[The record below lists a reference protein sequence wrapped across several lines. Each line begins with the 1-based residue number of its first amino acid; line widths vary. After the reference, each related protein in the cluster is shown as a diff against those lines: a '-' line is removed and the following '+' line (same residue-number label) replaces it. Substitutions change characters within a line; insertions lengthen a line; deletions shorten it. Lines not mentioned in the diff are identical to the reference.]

1 MKRELDEAE
10 ERQFI
15 IEHLDEA
22 IDNGELVV
30 YFQPV
35 IRALTEKISGFEALV
50 RWISPELGFLSPN
63 RFIPVLEEENLISR
77 VDIFVINEVC
87 RLLHKYEA
95 HGGYG
100 NVPVSINLSVLDLNA
115 MDMCQVLIDATE
127 KYNISRDM
135 LHVELTESVMAAD
148 EQLVRDRISRFH
160 EEGFEVWMDD
170 FGSGYS
176 TLNSLKDYE
185 FDVLKLDMKFLSS
198 NTEKSWSIMQFIVA
212 LAKTIGVGTVAE
224 GCETKEQVE
233 MLRRIG
239 CDKIQGYFFGK
250 PMPHLEV
257 DQHIVD
263 RGLDVET
270 MSEADF
276 YGHVSYIEYPRNS
289 AICIMELDGETLKPW
304 YVSKEYSKTLRDL
317 QFVNFN
323 DFKTTI
329 NTDENDGKNYNI
341 IFKQRIRSVKVG
353 TEEAFLT
360 EYRGVYLALKLLKIY
375 AEQDRYI
382 VRVSIMNTN
391 IFAEKADYESDDNNI
406 ESEAAKTPA
415 KRQTIMI
422 VEDDDINKL
431 MLANMLNDKY
441 NLVLAKDGREA
452 LELFEE
458 RGSEIDLIMLDMV
471 LPEIDGIGVIK
482 RIRRSNHDANI
493 PIIVMTA
500 AINMEKEIFEVGA
513 NQLIAKPF
521 DMPEVILARIE
532 NVLQLDRVNKLMRF
546 SKLDYLPAGVV
557 VCKADK
563 DETLLYAT
571 AKMVNIFGCAD
582 IKELMDFS
590 DGFFNNVVYEED
602 LDMLLARL
610 EEFKNGEDDQIHLRY
625 RIKTKNGEIKYIDD
639 YTKMVSDSE
648 YGNLYYSIIA
658 EH

>member
-1 MKRELDEAE
+1 MKRELDEAK

-15 IEHLDEA
+15 IEHLDDA
-22 IDNGELVV
+22 IADGELVV

-35 IRALTEKISGFEALV
+35 IRALTEKLSGFEALV
-50 RWISPELGFLSPN
+50 RWVSPELGFLPPD

-87 RLLHKYEA
+87 RLLHKYE
-95 HGGYG
+95 HNGGHG

-135 LHVELTESVMAAD
+135 LHVELTESVMATD

-198 NTEKSWSIMQFIVA
+198 NTEKSWNIMQSIIA
-212 LAKTIGVGTVAE
+212 LAKNIGVGTLAE

-257 DQHIVD
+257 NQHIAD

-276 YGHVSYIEYPRNS
+276 YGHVSNIEYPRGS

-304 YVSKEYSKTLRDL
+304 YVSEEYAKILRDVH
-317 QFVNFN
+317 FSS
-323 DFKTTI
+323 I
-329 NTDENDGKNYNI
+329 NEFETAINAADDDNNYNT
-341 IFKQRIRSVKVG
+341 IFKQRIRCGKMG
-353 TEEAFLT
+353 IEEAFLT
-360 EYRGVYLALKLLKIY
+360 EYRGVYLAVKVLKIY
-375 AEQDRYI
+375 EEEDRYI
-382 VRVSIMNTN
+382 ARVSIMNTN
-391 IFAEKADYESDDNNI
+391 IFVKTQDYESEDNIIGN
-406 ESEAAKTPA
+406 EGDNVSH

-458 RGSEIDLIMLDMV
+458 QGSEIDLIMLDMV

-500 AINMEKEIFEVGA
+500 AINMEKEIFEAGA

-557 VCKADK
+557 VCKSDK

-571 AKMVNIFGCAD
+571 AKMINIFGCAD
-582 IKELMDFS
+582 IGELMDYS
-590 DGFFNNVVYEED
+590 NGFFNNVVYEED
-602 LDMLLARL
+602 LDMLLAKL
-610 EEFKNGEDDQIHLRY
+610 EEFKNGEDDEIHLKY
-625 RIKTKNGEIKYIDD
+625 RIKTKNGEIKYIND

>member
-50 RWISPELGFLSPN
+50 RWISPELGFLPPD

-87 RLLHKYEA
+87 RLLHQYERN
-95 HGGYG
+95 GEYG
-100 NVPVSINLSVLDLNA
+100 NTPVSINLSVLDLNA

-127 KYNISRDM
+127 KYNISRNM
-135 LHVELTESVMAAD
+135 LHVELTESVMATD
-148 EQLVRDRISRFH
+148 EQLVKDRISRFH

-198 NTEKSWSIMQFIVA
+198 NTEKSWNIMQSIIA
-212 LAKTIGVGTVAE
+212 LAKNIGVGTLAE

-239 CDKIQGYFFGK
+239 CDKIQGYYFGK

-257 DQHIVD
+257 KQHIAD

-276 YGHVSYIEYPRNS
+276 YGHVSNIEYPRGS

-304 YVSKEYSKTLRDL
+304 YISEEYAKILRDVHFSSL
-317 QFVNFN
+317 NEFL
-323 DFKTTI
+323 TAI
-329 NTDENDGKNYNI
+329 NAADDDNNYNT
-341 IFKQRIRSVKVG
+341 IFKQRIRSGKMG
-353 TEEAFLT
+353 IEEAFLT
-360 EYRGVYLALKLLKIY
+360 EYRGVYLAVKVLKIY
-375 AEQDRYI
+375 EEEDRYI
-382 VRVSIMNTN
+382 ARVSIMNTN
-391 IFAEKADYESDDNNI
+391 IFVKTQDYESEDNIIGN
-406 ESEAAKTPA
+406 EGDNVSH

-431 MLANMLNDKY
+431 MLANMLEGKY
-441 NLVLAKDGREA
+441 NLVMAENGLKA
-452 LELFEE
+452 LDLFEE
-458 RGSEIDLIMLDMV
+458 QGSEIDLIMLDMV

-500 AINMEKEIFEVGA
+500 AINMEKEIFEAGA

-557 VCKADK
+557 VCKSDK

-582 IKELMDFS
+582 IKELMNFS
-590 DGFFNNVVYEED
+590 GGFFNNVVYEED
-602 LDMLLARL
+602 LDMLITEL
-610 EEFKNGEDDQIHLRY
+610 EGFQNSGDDEIHLRY

-658 EH
+658 EY

>member
-50 RWISPELGFLSPN
+50 RWISPELGFLPPD

-87 RLLHKYEA
+87 RLLHQYERN
-95 HGGYG
+95 GEYG
-100 NVPVSINLSVLDLNA
+100 NTPVSINLSVLDLNA

-198 NTEKSWSIMQFIVA
+198 NTEKSWSIMQSIVA

-257 DQHIVD
+257 NQHIAD

-276 YGHVSYIEYPRNS
+276 YGHVSHIEYPRSS

-304 YVSKEYSKTLRDL
+304 YISEEYAKTLRDVHFSSL
-317 QFVNFN
+317 NE
-323 DFKTTI
+323 FKTTI
-329 NTDENDGKNYNI
+329 NAADDDNNYNT
-341 IFKQRIRSVKVG
+341 IFKQRIRSVKMG
-353 TEEAFLT
+353 AEEAFLT
-360 EYRGVYLALKLLKIY
+360 EYRGVYLALKVLKIY
-375 AEQDRYI
+375 AEEDRYI
-382 VRVSIMNTN
+382 ARVSIMNTN
-391 IFAEKADYESDDNNI
+391 IFVKTQDYESEDNLIGN
-406 ESEAAKTPA
+406 EADNVSH

-431 MLANMLNDKY
+431 MLANMLEGKY
-441 NLVLAKDGREA
+441 NLVMAENGLKA
-452 LELFEE
+452 LDLFEE
-458 RGSEIDLIMLDMV
+458 QGSEIDLIMLDMV

-482 RIRRSNHDANI
+482 RIRRSKHDANI

-500 AINMEKEIFEVGA
+500 AINMEKEAFEAGA

-521 DMPEVILARIE
+521 DMPEVVLARIE

-557 VCKADK
+557 VCKSDK

-582 IKELMDFS
+582 IKELMNFS
-590 DGFFNNVVYEED
+590 GGFFNNVVYEED
-602 LDMLLARL
+602 LDMLITEL
-610 EEFKNGEDDQIHLRY
+610 EGFKNSGKDEIHLRY

-658 EH
+658 EY

>member
-15 IEHLDEA
+15 IEHLDDA
-22 IDNGELVV
+22 IADGELVV

-35 IRALTEKISGFEALV
+35 IRALTEKLSGFEALV
-50 RWISPELGFLSPN
+50 RWISPELGFLPPD

-87 RLLHKYEA
+87 RLLHKYDA
-95 HGGYG
+95 HGGHG

-135 LHVELTESVMAAD
+135 LHVELTETIMATD
-148 EQLVRDRISRFH
+148 EQLVRDRIARFH

-198 NTEKSWSIMQFIVA
+198 NTEKSWSIMQSIVA
-212 LAKTIGVGTVAE
+212 LAKNIGVGTVAE
-224 GCETKEQVE
+224 GCETEEQVK

-250 PMPHLEV
+250 PMSHLEIN
-257 DQHIVD
+257 QHIAD

-276 YGHVSYIEYPRNS
+276 YGHVSHIEYPTSS

-304 YVSKEYSKTLRDL
+304 YISEEYAKILRDV
-317 QFVNFN
+317 QFENFN
-323 DFKTTI
+323 DFKATI
-329 NTDENDGKNYNI
+329 NTDENDDKNYNI

-360 EYRGVYLALKLLKIY
+360 EYRGVYLALKVLKIY
-375 AEQDRYI
+375 AEKDRYI
-382 VRVSIMNTN
+382 VRVSLMNTN
-391 IFAEKADYESDDNNI
+391 IFVKTQDYKSEDNLIENEADNVSH
-406 ESEAAKTPA
+406 

-441 NLVLAKDGREA
+441 NLLLAKDGLEA

-500 AINMEKEIFEVGA
+500 AINMEKEAFEAGA

-521 DMPEVILARIE
+521 DMPEAILARIE
-532 NVLQLDRVNKLMRF
+532 NVLQLDKVNRLMRF

-557 VCKADK
+557 VCKSDE
-563 DETLLYAT
+563 DETILYAT
-571 AKMVNIFGCAD
+571 AKMVHMFGCSS
-582 IKELMDFS
+582 IEELMEYS
-590 DGFFNNVVYEED
+590 NGFFNNIVYEED
-602 LDMLLARL
+602 LDMLLTEL
-610 EEFKNGEDDQIHLRY
+610 EDFNKRNGEEIHLRY
-625 RIKTKNGEIKYIDD
+625 RIKTKSGEIKYIND

>member
-1 MKRELDEAE
+1 MKRELNEAE

-22 IDNGELVV
+22 IDKGELVV

-35 IRALTEKISGFEALV
+35 IRALTEKLSGFEALV
-50 RWISPELGFLSPN
+50 RWISPELGFLPPD

-87 RLLHKYEA
+87 RLLHQYE
-95 HGGYG
+95 HNGGHG

-135 LHVELTESVMAAD
+135 LHVELTESVMATD

-198 NTEKSWSIMQFIVA
+198 NTEKSWSIMQSIVA
-212 LAKTIGVGTVAE
+212 LAKNIGVGTVAE
-224 GCETKEQVE
+224 GCETEEQVE

-239 CDKIQGYFFGK
+239 CDKIQGYYFGK
-250 PMPHLEV
+250 PMSHLEIN
-257 DQHIVD
+257 QQIVD
-263 RGLDVET
+263 RGIDVET

-276 YGHVSYIEYPRNS
+276 YGHVSHIEYPTSS

-304 YVSKEYSKTLRDL
+304 YISEEYAKILRDL
-317 QFVNFN
+317 HFSSFN
-323 DFKTTI
+323 EFKTAI
-329 NTDENDGKNYNI
+329 NAADDDNNYNT
-341 IFKQRIRSVKVG
+341 IFKQRIRSVEIG
-353 TEEAFLT
+353 TEEAFVT
-360 EYRGVYLALKLLKIY
+360 EYRGVYLSLKVLKIY
-375 AEQDRYI
+375 AEEDKCI
-382 VRVSIMNTN
+382 IRVSLMNTN
-391 IFAEKADYESDDNNI
+391 IFVKTQDYESEDNLI
-406 ESEAAKTPA
+406 ENEADNVSH

-441 NLVLAKDGREA
+441 NLVLAKDGLEA

-458 RGSEIDLIMLDMV
+458 RGSEIDIIMLDMV

-500 AINMEKEIFEVGA
+500 AINMEKEIFEAGA
-513 NQLIAKPF
+513 NQLITKPF

-532 NVLQLDRVNKLMRF
+532 SVLQLDKVNRLMRF
-546 SKLDYLPAGVV
+546 SKLDYLPTGVV
-557 VCKADK
+557 VCKADE

-571 AKMVNIFGCAD
+571 AKMVYMFGCSS
-582 IKELMDFS
+582 IEELMEYS
-590 DGFFNNVVYEED
+590 NGSFNNIVYEED
-602 LDMLLARL
+602 LDMLITEL
-610 EEFKNGEDDQIHLRY
+610 EGFKNSGDDEIHLRY
-625 RIKTKNGEIKYIDD
+625 RIKTKNGEIKYIND

>member
-1 MKRELDEAE
+1 MKRELDEAK

-15 IEHLDEA
+15 IEHLDDA
-22 IDNGELVV
+22 IADGELVV

-35 IRALTEKISGFEALV
+35 IRALTEKLSGFEALV
-50 RWISPELGFLSPN
+50 RWVSPELGFLPPD

-87 RLLHKYEA
+87 RLLHKYE
-95 HGGYG
+95 HNGGHG

-135 LHVELTESVMAAD
+135 LHVELTESVMATD

-198 NTEKSWSIMQFIVA
+198 NTEKSWNIMQSIIA
-212 LAKTIGVGTVAE
+212 LAKNIGVGTLAE

-257 DQHIVD
+257 NQHIVD
-263 RGLDVET
+263 RGLEVET

-276 YGHVSYIEYPRNS
+276 YGHVSHIEYPRSS

-304 YVSKEYSKTLRDL
+304 YISEEYAKILRDVHFSSL
-317 QFVNFN
+317 NEFL
-323 DFKTTI
+323 TAI
-329 NTDENDGKNYNI
+329 NAADDDNNYNT
-341 IFKQRIRSVKVG
+341 IFKQRIRSGKMGV
-353 TEEAFLT
+353 EEAFLT
-360 EYRGVYLALKLLKIY
+360 EYRGVYLAVKVLKIY
-375 AEQDRYI
+375 EEVDRYI
-382 VRVSIMNTN
+382 ARVSIMNTN
-391 IFAEKADYESDDNNI
+391 IFVKTQDYESEDNIIGN
-406 ESEAAKTPA
+406 EADNVSH

-431 MLANMLNDKY
+431 MLANMLEGKY
-441 NLVLAKDGREA
+441 NLVMAENGLEA

-458 RGSEIDLIMLDMV
+458 QGSEIDLIMLDMV

-482 RIRRSNHDANI
+482 RIRRSKHDANI

-521 DMPEVILARIE
+521 DMPEVVLARIE

-557 VCKADK
+557 VCKSDK

-571 AKMVNIFGCAD
+571 AKMVNIFGCSD
-582 IKELMDFS
+582 IEELMDFS
-590 DGFFNNVVYEED
+590 NGFFNNVVYEED
-602 LDMLLARL
+602 LDMLLAKL
-610 EEFKNGEDDQIHLRY
+610 EEFKNGEDDEIHLKY
-625 RIKTKNGEIKYIDD
+625 RIKTKNGEIKYIND

>member
-35 IRALTEKISGFEALV
+35 IRALTEKLSGFEALV
-50 RWISPELGFLSPN
+50 RWVSPELGFLPPD

-87 RLLHKYEA
+87 RLLHQYERN
-95 HGGYG
+95 GEYG
-100 NVPVSINLSVLDLNA
+100 NTPVSINLSVLDLNA

-135 LHVELTESVMAAD
+135 LHVELTESVMATD

-198 NTEKSWSIMQFIVA
+198 NTEKSWNIMQSIIA
-212 LAKTIGVGTVAE
+212 LAKNIGVGTLAE

-257 DQHIVD
+257 NQHIAD

-276 YGHVSYIEYPRNS
+276 YGHVSNIEYPRGS

-304 YVSKEYSKTLRDL
+304 YVSEEYAKILRDVH
-317 QFVNFN
+317 FSS
-323 DFKTTI
+323 I
-329 NTDENDGKNYNI
+329 NEFETAINAADDDNNYNT
-341 IFKQRIRSVKVG
+341 IFKQRIRCGKMG
-353 TEEAFLT
+353 IEEAFLT
-360 EYRGVYLALKLLKIY
+360 EYRGVYLAVKVLKIY
-375 AEQDRYI
+375 EEEDRYI
-382 VRVSIMNTN
+382 ARVSIMNTN
-391 IFAEKADYESDDNNI
+391 IFVKTQDYESEDNIIGN
-406 ESEAAKTPA
+406 EGDNVSH

-431 MLANMLNDKY
+431 MLANMLEGKY
-441 NLVLAKDGREA
+441 NLVMAENGLKA

-458 RGSEIDLIMLDMV
+458 QGSEIDLIMLDMV

-500 AINMEKEIFEVGA
+500 AINMEKEIFEAGA

-557 VCKADK
+557 VCKSDK

-571 AKMVNIFGCAD
+571 AKMVNIFGCSD
-582 IKELMDFS
+582 IEELMDFS
-590 DGFFNNVVYEED
+590 NGFFNNVVYEED
-602 LDMLLARL
+602 LDMLLAKL
-610 EEFKNGEDDQIHLRY
+610 EEFKNGEDDEIHLKY
-625 RIKTKNGEIKYIDD
+625 RIKTKNGEIKYIND

>member
-1 MKRELDEAE
+1 MKRELDEAK

-15 IEHLDEA
+15 IEHLDDA
-22 IDNGELVV
+22 IADGELVV

-35 IRALTEKISGFEALV
+35 IRALTEKLSGFEALV
-50 RWISPELGFLSPN
+50 RWVSPELGFLPPD

-87 RLLHKYEA
+87 RLLHKYE
-95 HGGYG
+95 HNGGHG

-135 LHVELTESVMAAD
+135 LHVELTESVMATD

-198 NTEKSWSIMQFIVA
+198 NTEKSWNIMQSIIA
-212 LAKTIGVGTVAE
+212 LAKNIGVGTLAE

-257 DQHIVD
+257 NQHIAD

-276 YGHVSYIEYPRNS
+276 YGHVSNIEYPRGS

-304 YVSKEYSKTLRDL
+304 YISEEYAKILRDVHFSSL
-317 QFVNFN
+317 NEFL
-323 DFKTTI
+323 TAI
-329 NTDENDGKNYNI
+329 NAADDDNNYNT
-341 IFKQRIRSVKVG
+341 IFKQRIRCGKMG
-353 TEEAFLT
+353 IEEAFLT
-360 EYRGVYLALKLLKIY
+360 EYRGVYLAVKVLKIY
-375 AEQDRYI
+375 EEEDRYI
-382 VRVSIMNTN
+382 ARVSIMNTN
-391 IFAEKADYESDDNNI
+391 IFVKTQDYESEDNIIGN
-406 ESEAAKTPA
+406 EGDNVSH

-431 MLANMLNDKY
+431 MLANMLEGKY
-441 NLVLAKDGREA
+441 NLVMAENGLKA
-452 LELFEE
+452 LDLFEE
-458 RGSEIDLIMLDMV
+458 QGSEIDLIMLDMV

-500 AINMEKEIFEVGA
+500 AINMEKEIFEAGA

-557 VCKADK
+557 VCKSDK

-571 AKMVNIFGCAD
+571 AKMINIFGCAD
-582 IKELMDFS
+582 IGELMDYS
-590 DGFFNNVVYEED
+590 NGFFNNVVYEED
-602 LDMLLARL
+602 LDMLLAKL
-610 EEFKNGEDDQIHLRY
+610 EEFKNGEDDEIHLKY
-625 RIKTKNGEIKYIDD
+625 RIKTKNGEIKYIND

>member
-15 IEHLDEA
+15 IEHLDDA
-22 IDNGELVV
+22 IADGELVV

-35 IRALTEKISGFEALV
+35 IRALTEKLSGFEALV
-50 RWISPELGFLSPN
+50 RWMSPELGFLPPD

-95 HGGYG
+95 QGGHG

-135 LHVELTESVMAAD
+135 LHVELTETIMAAD
-148 EQLVRDRISRFH
+148 EQLVRDRIARFH

-198 NTEKSWSIMQFIVA
+198 NTEKSWSIMQSIVA
-212 LAKTIGVGTVAE
+212 LAKNIGVGTVAE
-224 GCETKEQVE
+224 GCETEEQVK

-250 PMPHLEV
+250 PMSHLEIN
-257 DQHIVD
+257 QHIAD
-263 RGLDVET
+263 RGLEVET

-276 YGHVSYIEYPRNS
+276 YGHVSHIEYPTSS
-289 AICIMELDGETLKPW
+289 AICIMELDGETLRPW
-304 YVSKEYSKTLRDL
+304 YISEEYAKILRDV
-317 QFVNFN
+317 QFENFN
-323 DFKTTI
+323 DFKATI
-329 NTDENDGKNYNI
+329 NTDENDDKNYNI

-360 EYRGVYLALKLLKIY
+360 EYRGVYLALKVLKIY
-375 AEQDRYI
+375 AEEDRYI
-382 VRVSIMNTN
+382 VRVSLMNTN
-391 IFAEKADYESDDNNI
+391 IFVKTQDYKSEDNLIENEADNVSH
-406 ESEAAKTPA
+406 

-441 NLVLAKDGREA
+441 NLLLAKDGLEA

-500 AINMEKEIFEVGA
+500 AINMEKEAFEAGA

-521 DMPEVILARIE
+521 DMPEAILARIE
-532 NVLQLDRVNKLMRF
+532 NVLQLDKVNRLMRF

-557 VCKADK
+557 VCKSDE
-563 DETLLYAT
+563 DETILYAT
-571 AKMVNIFGCAD
+571 AKMVHMFGCSS
-582 IKELMDFS
+582 IEELMEYS
-590 DGFFNNVVYEED
+590 NGFFNNIVYEED
-602 LDMLLARL
+602 LDMLLTEL
-610 EEFKNGEDDQIHLRY
+610 EDFNKRNGEEIHLRY
-625 RIKTKNGEIKYIDD
+625 RIKTKSGEIKYIND

>member
-50 RWISPELGFLSPN
+50 RWISPELGFLPPD

-87 RLLHKYEA
+87 RLLHQYERN
-95 HGGYG
+95 GEYG
-100 NVPVSINLSVLDLNA
+100 NTPVSINLSVLDLNA

-127 KYNISRDM
+127 KYNISRNM
-135 LHVELTESVMAAD
+135 LHVELTESVMATD
-148 EQLVRDRISRFH
+148 EQLVKDRISRFH

-198 NTEKSWSIMQFIVA
+198 NTEKSWSIMQSIVA
-212 LAKTIGVGTVAE
+212 LAKTIGVGTLAE

-239 CDKIQGYFFGK
+239 CDKIQGYYFGK

-257 DQHIVD
+257 KQHIAD

-276 YGHVSYIEYPRNS
+276 YGHVSNIEYPRGS

-304 YVSKEYSKTLRDL
+304 YVSEEYSEILRD
-317 QFVNFN
+317 VHISSFN
-323 DFKTTI
+323 EFLTAI
-329 NTDENDGKNYNI
+329 NAADDDNNYNT
-341 IFKQRIRSVKVG
+341 IFKQRIRSGKMG
-353 TEEAFLT
+353 IEEAFLT
-360 EYRGVYLALKLLKIY
+360 EYRGVYLAVKVLKIY
-375 AEQDRYI
+375 EEEDRYI
-382 VRVSIMNTN
+382 ARVSIMNTN
-391 IFAEKADYESDDNNI
+391 IFVKTQDYESEDNIIGN
-406 ESEAAKTPA
+406 EGDNVSH

-441 NLVLAKDGREA
+441 NLVLAKDGLEA

-471 LPEIDGIGVIK
+471 LPEIDGIGVIE
-482 RIRRSNHDANI
+482 RIRRSEHDANI

-521 DMPEVILARIE
+521 DMPEVVLARIE

-557 VCKADK
+557 VCKSDK

-582 IKELMDFS
+582 IEELMNFS
-590 DGFFNNVVYEED
+590 GGFFNNVVYEED
-602 LDMLLARL
+602 LDMLITEL
-610 EEFKNGEDDQIHLRY
+610 EGFQNSGDDEIHLRY

>member
-35 IRALTEKISGFEALV
+35 IRALTEKLSGFEALV
-50 RWISPELGFLSPN
+50 RWVSPELGFLPPD

-87 RLLHKYEA
+87 RLLHKYE
-95 HGGYG
+95 HNGGHG

-135 LHVELTESVMAAD
+135 LHVELTESVMATD

-198 NTEKSWSIMQFIVA
+198 NTEKSWSIMQSIVA

-257 DQHIVD
+257 NQHIAD

-276 YGHVSYIEYPRNS
+276 YGHVSNIEYPRGS

-304 YVSKEYSKTLRDL
+304 YVSEEYAKILRDVH
-317 QFVNFN
+317 FSS
-323 DFKTTI
+323 I
-329 NTDENDGKNYNI
+329 NEFETAINAADDDNNYNT
-341 IFKQRIRSVKVG
+341 IFKQRIRCGKMG
-353 TEEAFLT
+353 IEEAFLT
-360 EYRGVYLALKLLKIY
+360 EYRGVYLAVKVLKIY
-375 AEQDRYI
+375 EEEDRYI
-382 VRVSIMNTN
+382 ARVSIMNTN
-391 IFAEKADYESDDNNI
+391 IFVKTQDYESEDNIIGN
-406 ESEAAKTPA
+406 EGDNVLH

-431 MLANMLNDKY
+431 MLANMLEGKY
-441 NLVLAKDGREA
+441 NLVMAENGLKA

-458 RGSEIDLIMLDMV
+458 QGSEIDLIMLDMV

-482 RIRRSNHDANI
+482 RIRRSKHDANI

-557 VCKADK
+557 VCKSDK

-582 IKELMDFS
+582 IEELMNFS
-590 DGFFNNVVYEED
+590 GGFFNNVVYEED
-602 LDMLLARL
+602 LDMLITEL
-610 EEFKNGEDDQIHLRY
+610 EGFQNSGDDEIHLRY